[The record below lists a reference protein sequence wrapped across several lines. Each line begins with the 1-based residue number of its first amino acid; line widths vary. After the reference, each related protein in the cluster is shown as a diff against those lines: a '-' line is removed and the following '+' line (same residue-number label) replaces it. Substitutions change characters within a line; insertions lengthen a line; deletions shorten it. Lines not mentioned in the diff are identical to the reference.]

1 MANYGQRFLNN
12 SIYQEIG
19 GDIFKYHGYG
29 IIVGIFV
36 VTLVIYIG
44 VHIIYWNN
52 FLYRHFKGR
61 QRLEFWWTVLPI
73 ILLASLWYPSIKN
86 LYHIDCIKKPLWR
99 FKAIASQWY
108 WSYEFNLKDNKIF
121 EFQSYMLPNVGE
133 EDTKGYR
140 LLDVDWRIIAPA
152 NTQMTIYVRRTD
164 VLHSF
169 ALPAAFVKADAIPGR
184 INQIPLKVNQCCIVY
199 GQCSEICGV
208 NHSFI
213 PIVIEFIPLDYFVQ
227 CLKALDRVYE

>member
-1 MANYGQRFLNN
+1 
-12 SIYQEIG
+12 
-19 GDIFKYHGYG
+19 
-29 IIVGIFV
+29 
-36 VTLVIYIG
+36 
-44 VHIIYWNN
+44 
-52 FLYRHFKGR
+52 
-61 QRLEFWWTVLPI
+61 
-73 ILLASLWYPSIKN
+73 
-86 LYHIDCIKKPLWR
+86 
-99 FKAIASQWY
+99 
-108 WSYEFNLKDNKIF
+108 
-121 EFQSYMLPNVGE
+121 MLPNVGE